1 MKTKDDKF
9 IADMFGKV
17 RCRPRKPNAMT
28 VAQRV
33 RKHRAKKRIS
43 VTSNENSG
51 DLAANNA
58 LAVRLI
64 LKGTV

>member
-9 IADMFGKV
+9 TADMFGKV
-17 RCRPRKPNAMT
+17 RGRPRKPNAMT

-43 VTSNENSG
+43 VTCNENS
-51 DLAANNA
+51 DDAAANDPV
-58 LAVRLI
+58 AVRLI
-64 LKGTV
+64 LKGTR

>member
-9 IADMFGKV
+9 TADMFGKV
-17 RCRPRKPNAMT
+17 RGRPRKPNAMT

-43 VTSNENSG
+43 VTGNEKSA
-51 DLAANNA
+51 DPAAND
-58 LAVRLI
+58 AVSCRLI
-64 LKGTV
+64 LKGTE